1 MFFHCNSTVDSPY
14 GSRTGSML
22 FAAIVQ
28 WRRNASTTNALQCVS
43 DVSIRLILISDR
55 RNNN

>member
-22 FAAIVQ
+22 FAAVVQ
-28 WRRNASTTNALQCVS
+28 WRRNASTTNALQGVS

-55 RNNN
+55 L